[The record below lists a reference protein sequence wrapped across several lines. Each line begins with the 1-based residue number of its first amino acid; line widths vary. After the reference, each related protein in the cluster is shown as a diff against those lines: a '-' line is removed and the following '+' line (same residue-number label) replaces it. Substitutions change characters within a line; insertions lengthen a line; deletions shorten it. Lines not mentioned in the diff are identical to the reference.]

1 MAILRGIVNYV
12 HRQAV
17 SEGVLA
23 YVFANAKRLE
33 DEPAIPELVDGKQES
48 GRVIQ

>member
-1 MAILRGIVNYV
+1 MAIPPGIVNYV
-12 HRQAV
+12 HMQAV
-17 SEGVLA
+17 SNRVLA
-23 YVFANAKRLE
+23 RVFPNAKRVE